1 MLQNDFWALCHS
13 LFALSRFKHPWYDN
27 YMENTL
33 NLTNYWLETIVVG
46 LDLCPFARIPFEK
59 GQIRVV
65 ECEDAGEEGQMGF
78 FLEEL
83 EFLNQVEAA
92 DVSTTLIVYPQA
104 SSSFSE
110 FNDFVGDLEFMLEEA
125 GLDEIFQLVAFHP
138 KFVFEHLDPDHL
150 GNYVN
155 RSPFPVLHI
164 LRSDEIARVVKNPKE
179 GEMISFN
186 NDKKLHSLSRESLD
200 QLFYYLKK

>member
-1 MLQNDFWALCHS
+1 M
-13 LFALSRFKHPWYDN
+13 K
-27 YMENTL
+27 NTL
-33 NLTNYWLETIVVG
+33 NLTNYWLKEIVIG

-65 ECEDAGEEGQMGF
+65 ECEEAQEEEQLAF

-83 EFLNQVEAA
+83 EVLNQSEAGEL
-92 DVSTTLIVYPQA
+92 STTLIVYPHA
-104 SSSFSE
+104 SASFIE

-138 KFVFEHLDPDHL
+138 KFVFEHLASDHL

-164 LRSDEIARVVKNPKE
+164 LRAEEVERAIKHPKE
-179 GEMISFN
+179 GEAISFN
-186 NDKKLHSLSRESLD
+186 NDKKLHALSQESLD
-200 QLFYYLKK
+200 QIFYYLKK